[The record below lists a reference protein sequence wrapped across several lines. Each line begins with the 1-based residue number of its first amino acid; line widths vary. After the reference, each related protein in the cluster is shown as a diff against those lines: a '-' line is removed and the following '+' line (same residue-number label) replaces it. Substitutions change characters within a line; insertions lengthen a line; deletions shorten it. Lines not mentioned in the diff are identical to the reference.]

1 MKSAVIF
8 AILLGSA
15 GALANNGEQVSVD
28 AVQKVV
34 QMLQDMSAKAKQEK
48 NAEQVSFAE
57 FSTWCTHEKANLK
70 TSIAKGA
77 ESMEVLDSEINKL
90 TVEAKVLGEDIGK
103 LQADVAD
110 YEANVKSSTAQRAKD
125 NKAFLAESQD
135 YAESV
140 DAIDRAIVVLQKR
153 AHDQPAALLQL
164 SESAQLPAKAQAM
177 IQAFMGM
184 MDDAS
189 ATSGSS
195 APEANAY
202 EFQSSGVVDML
213 KKLKDEFRGQLADCQ
228 KEEMNSKHAFDMKI
242 ADLTDSIENSNS
254 DIEQKSIQKSRKQ
267 EKAASDK
274 KELASTTAGKAEDT
288 TTLKDATTE
297 CAEKSMSF
305 DEKQQLRTEEIAA
318 IQQAI
323 KILTSEAASGGEKHL
338 SMAQKK
344 AASLVQLRGGEENA
358 EESEGIRRKVR
369 EFLESE
375 GARLHSSQLS
385 LLAQKL
391 VADPFGK
398 VKKMIDSMITRLLNE
413 ANDDAQHEGFCDQ
426 EVGKSKVT
434 RAKLSEDIDA
444 LTAAVEEGKSTIMSL
459 TEEIATLSKEVAEL
473 DASRTEATKMR
484 TAEKA
489 KNKATVADTSAA
501 QKAVEA
507 AVAVLKKFYEG
518 ASVATGFVQTD
529 DARPVMG
536 SDEWNQ
542 LANPNFKGTVDKG
555 HKKGMQT
562 FGESYQGNQ
571 DEAGG
576 VLAMLEVVQ
585 SDYANIQADT
595 KADESSAQKAYDD
608 FMTESQKNKAM
619 KDRKISMSNSD
630 KASAETKVQDDTKD
644 LKGTQDELL
653 AADRYYAKLVPQ
665 CFDKGQT
672 FEERTASRE
681 EEISS
686 LKQAL
691 KLLGG
696 Q

>member
-8 AILLGSA
+8 AVLLA
-15 GALANNGEQVSVD
+15 GASALVNSNDQVSVD
-28 AVQKVV
+28 AVQKVI

-57 FSTWCTHEKANLK
+57 FSTWCTHEQANFK

-77 ESMEVLDSEINKL
+77 ESMELLSSEISKL
-90 TVEAKVLGEDIGK
+90 TVEAKVLGEDIAK

-110 YEANVKSSTAQRAKD
+110 YEADVKKSTSQRAKD

-164 SESAQLPAKAQAM
+164 SESALLPAKAQAM
-177 IQAFMGM
+177 ITAFMGM
-184 MDDAS
+184 MEDAS
-189 ATSGSS
+189 DASVSA

-228 KEEMNSKHAFDMKI
+228 KQEMNSKHAFDMKL

-254 DIEQKSIQKSRKQ
+254 DIEQKSIQKSSKQ
-267 EKAASDK
+267 EKAALDK
-274 KELASTTAGKAEDT
+274 KELASTTAGKAEDE
-288 TTLKDATTE
+288 TTLSDTKVE
-297 CAEKSMSF
+297 CEEKSMSF

-323 KILTSEAASGGEKHL
+323 KILGSEAATGGTKHL
-338 SMAQKK
+338 SMTQKK
-344 AASLVQLRGGEENA
+344 AAALVQLRGGEENA

-369 EFLESE
+369 EFLEAE

-398 VKKMIDSMITRLLNE
+398 VKKMIDSMITRLLSE

-444 LTAAVEEGKSTIMSL
+444 LNAAVEEGKSKIMSL
-459 TEEIATLSKEVAEL
+459 TQEIATLSKEVAEL
-473 DASRTEATKMR
+473 DTSRTEATKMR

-489 KNKATVADTSAA
+489 KNKATVEDTSAA

-518 ASVATGFVQTD
+518 ASVATGFVQTN

-536 SDEWNQ
+536 SDEWNS

-562 FGESYQGNQ
+562 FGETFQGQQ

-608 FMTESQKNKAM
+608 FMTEGKKNKAM
-619 KDRKISMSNSD
+619 KERQIAMNNAD

-681 EEISS
+681 EEIAS

-691 KLLGG
+691 KILG
-696 Q
+696 